1 MGYLRKFKI
10 GMMIYLI
17 LIYVKL
23 IEDSIKIK
31 DVKYIVN

>member
-10 GMMIYLI
+10 GMMICLI

-31 DVKYIVN
+31 DEKYSVN